1 MCSPL
6 EILAI
11 RQNVGEEITI
21 ITPGVRP
28 ADSSGADDQARTMT
42 PREAIDRGANYVVI
56 GRPIT
61 QSFANGAQ
69 AMRERAIELAEQILN

>member
-1 MCSPL
+1 
-6 EILAI
+6 
-11 RQNVGEEITI
+11 
-21 ITPGVRP
+21 
-28 ADSSGADDQARTMT
+28 MT

-69 AMRERAIELAEQILN
+69 AMRDRAIELAEQILN

>member
-1 MCSPL
+1 
-6 EILAI
+6 LAI
-11 RQNVGEEITI
+11 RENLGDDIII

-28 ADSSGADDQARTMT
+28 ADSAGGDDQARTMT
-42 PREAIDRGANYVVI
+42 PREAIDRGASFVVI